1 MAEQQSLVRDPL
13 CPICRQ
19 PLFGRVI
26 WIRDTGNCHDT
37 CVQEVVTEEIAA
49 RWTTPADETA

>member
-1 MAEQQSLVRDPL
+1 MAEQPSLVRDPL

-26 WIRDTGNCHDT
+26 WLKESGNCHDS
-37 CVQEVVTEEIAA
+37 CVQEVVSEEIAA
-49 RWTTPADETA
+49 RWTLDTKEPA